1 MPNLKFLILILLFLT
16 TNCNDSDKSIKKEKT
31 PSLVE
36 ADKIFEEAKNQYNK
50 SENKKA
56 FLSFSKAENIYKQN
70 KDTLDIVS
78 TLIYKAF
85 ILNGIGDYYSSN
97 ERSAEALNLL
107 SEPRDSAYLISVY
120 NCLAISETNLKRYS
134 ESLKW
139 YNKALNLNSN
149 KQKQFTLKNNIADL
163 YTKLKQY
170 SRSIKIYDSL
180 LRDKNLQ
187 KNTIDYARIFDNYNY
202 SKWLENN
209 TYNPENNLLHILDV
223 KKELKD
229 IPGQISTHSHLA
241 EYYTL
246 LNTDKALYHTN
257 EKYKLSDSI
266 KNPIDKLESLQ
277 SLIEIDNPQNTKKY
291 FNEYKFL
298 NDSIQSSKDDAK
310 NSFALIE
317 YDVEKKEN
325 ENQQLKLKMAEDDI
339 KTIIRNVGLGA
350 LSLLLIGGFFWYRKR
365 KKRLEQEKEL
375 EVKNT
380 QLKMSKKVHDVVA
393 NGIYQVMTKIEN
405 QEDFSKD
412 EALDELEFVY
422 EKSRD
427 ISYEKEDTRD
437 ELDFSE
443 KISTSIGSFNNDS
456 VKTYIAGNEKAI
468 WEHVSQAKQEEIY
481 QIIRELLVNMKKHS
495 QASIVSFRFEKNN
508 NEITIHYKDNGIG
521 MSGAVMHKNGLT
533 NMVSRIE
540 ILKGQIIFDTETE
553 KGLKIDISF
562 PVY

>member
-1 MPNLKFLILILLFLT
+1 MIRYLLFFLLFLISCEEKSTITSNTIKGDKFYKEGEKLLLKDNIKAYSKFQEAINYYTIQKDSSNISKSLICQAIAQKYTGDVLGSET
-16 TNCNDSDKSIKKEKT
+16 T
-31 PSLVE
+31 LVE
-36 ADKIFEEAKNQYNK
+36 ALKLMKNNDESIYSVYGTLGDLKYEQKEYSDATQWYNSALNEKIESNEAKFSILNNRSAAEFRQ
-50 SENKKA
+50 KKYISA
-56 FLSFSKAENIYKQN
+56 LKTLQGIDLSRITDISLINRIKENI
-70 KDTLDIVS
+70 
-78 TLIYKAF
+78 
-85 ILNGIGDYYSSN
+85 
-97 ERSAEALNLL
+97 
-107 SEPRDSAYLISVY
+107 VY
-120 NCLAISETNLKRYS
+120 I
-134 ESLKW
+134 
-139 YNKALNLNSN
+139 
-149 KQKQFTLKNNIADL
+149 
-163 YTKLKQY
+163 
-170 SRSIKIYDSL
+170 
-180 LRDKNLQ
+180 
-187 KNTIDYARIFDNYNY
+187 
-202 SKWLENN
+202 KWLENN
-209 TYNPENNLLHILDV
+209 TYPAQKEINEILHSKLRNNDLW
-223 KKELKD
+223 
-229 IPGQISTHSHLA
+229 GANSSYAHLA
-241 EYYTL
+241 EINQENDPSTSLVYAKEM
-246 LNTDKALYHTN
+246 LNIATRNNSPEDRLEAFERIMLVDNSSNLRATFK
-257 EKYKLSDSI
+257 KYKSLSDSI
-266 KNPIDKLESLQ
+266 QISRN
-277 SLIEIDNPQNTKKY
+277 
-291 FNEYKFL
+291 
-298 NDSIQSSKDDAK
+298 
-310 NSFALIE
+310 NSRNRFALIK
-317 YDVEKKEN
+317 YDSEKKN
-325 ENQQLKLKMAEDDI
+325 AENQKLKAETAENNLKI
-339 KTIIRNVGLGA
+339 IIRNIGLGA

-427 ISYEKEDTRD
+427 ISYEKEDARD

-456 VKTYIAGNEKAI
+456 VKTYIAGNEKPI

-540 ILKGQIIFDTETE
+540 ILKGQIIFDPETE